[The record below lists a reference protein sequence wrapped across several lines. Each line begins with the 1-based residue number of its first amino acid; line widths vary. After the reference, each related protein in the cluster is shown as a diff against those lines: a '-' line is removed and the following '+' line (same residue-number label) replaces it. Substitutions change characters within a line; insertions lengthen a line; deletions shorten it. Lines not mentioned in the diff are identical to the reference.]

1 MPRRAWRAG
10 FALRKK
16 VIAMEGGRNDEVC
29 GRCALSAPKYGAP
42 GKLVRLA
49 GAFPVDPSCERT
61 VYERGATRLCYR
73 ERTVSV
79 ERIAAEMF
87 FELCLLA
94 SLCSL
99 GSARGSVARIHIR
112 RFYELLSSQGVD
124 LTL

>member
-1 MPRRAWRAG
+1 M
-10 FALRKK
+10 
-16 VIAMEGGRNDEVC
+16 
-29 GRCALSAPKYGAP
+29 RCALSAPKYGAP
-42 GKLVRLA
+42 GKLVCLA
-49 GAFPVDPSCERT
+49 GAFPVDPSCECT
-61 VYERGATRLCYR
+61 VYERGATKLCYR

-79 ERIAAEMF
+79 EQIAAEMF

-99 GSARGSVARIHIR
+99 GSARGFVARIHIR